1 MPNSRQIKTGTLSR
15 SFDLDRAA
23 INTDAR
29 TVPLAFASE
38 APVERWFGREILDLG
53 QGSVR
58 LDRLR
63 NRGALLM
70 EHEPGHQIGVVESV
84 EIGPDRKARA
94 VVRFGRGERAE
105 EVFQDVVDGIRGL
118 VSVGYRIHKMV
129 LEESTDE
136 GDTYRATDWE
146 PLEIS
151 IVSIP
156 ADPSV
161 GIGRSDKGDHET
173 TVINPKTT
181 QEDRQ
186 MPDTTNKAP
195 ASAPAAPPT
204 VDVRAIEDK
213 ARDKAIKDEQART
226 AELLAIGKRFDVMD
240 LATTAIESGS
250 SVEAFRAEV
259 MEKKFNAKPIDPPSD
274 GIGLTDKE
282 KRQYSI
288 LRAIRSMDPN
298 ASREDRDAAGFE
310 LECSRA
316 VAKSLGKSP
325 AGIYM
330 PLEVRTAYLNI
341 GTASEGGNLKA
352 TDLLSGSFIDMLRN
366 RMRVRSM
373 GATIMSGLVGDIAIP
388 RQSGGATAYW
398 LAEDVQ
404 TTASKLA
411 VDQVTLAPKTVAGMT
426 EMTRK
431 LLMQSSI
438 DVENL
443 VRQDLATTLALALDR
458 AALHGRGLATY
469 NEPLGLAGVTGIGS
483 VAGGDNGL
491 APAWSHI
498 VGLETEVAI
507 DNADVGTLGYL
518 TNSKVRGKLKQT
530 QRIATYGDDMIWQ
543 DGMNGDGMMNGYRA
557 AVSNQVSSALTKGSS
572 SGVASAIFF
581 GNWADLLI
589 GLWGGLDLTIDPY
602 TYSDRGRV
610 RVVMMQDTDIAVRH
624 PESFSAMLDAL
635 TS

>member
-1 MPNSRQIKTGTLSR
+1 
-15 SFDLDRAA
+15 
-23 INTDAR
+23 
-29 TVPLAFASE
+29 
-38 APVERWFGREILDLG
+38 
-53 QGSVR
+53 
-58 LDRLR
+58 
-63 NRGALLM
+63 
-70 EHEPGHQIGVVESV
+70 
-84 EIGPDRKARA
+84 
-94 VVRFGRGERAE
+94 
-105 EVFQDVVDGIRGL
+105 
-118 VSVGYRIHKMV
+118 
-129 LEESTDE
+129 
-136 GDTYRATDWE
+136 
-146 PLEIS
+146 
-151 IVSIP
+151 
-156 ADPSV
+156 
-161 GIGRSDKGDHET
+161 
-173 TVINPKTT
+173 
-181 QEDRQ
+181 
-186 MPDTTNKAP
+186 MPDTTNQAP
-195 ASAPAAPPT
+195 AATPAAPP

-213 ARDKAIKDEQART
+213 ARDAAIKAEKART
-226 AELLAIGKRFDVMD
+226 TEIMAIGKRFDVMD
-240 LATTAIESGS
+240 LAATAIEAGTGLD
-250 SVEAFRAEV
+250 AFRAEV
-259 MEKKFNAKPIDPPSD
+259 MEKKFHAKPIVPPSD
-274 GIGLTDKE
+274 GIGLSDKE

-298 ASREDRDAAGFE
+298 ASREDKEAAGFE

-316 VAKSLGKSP
+316 VAKNIGKTP

-330 PLEVRTAYLNI
+330 PLEVRTATYLNV

-352 TDLLSGSFIDMLRN
+352 TDLLAGSFIDMLRN

-373 GATIMSGLVGDIAIP
+373 GATILSGLVGDIAIP

-398 LAEDVQ
+398 LAEDAQ

-458 AALHGRGLATY
+458 AALHGRGLTTY
-469 NEPLGLAGVTGIGS
+469 NEPLGLAGVSGIGS

-543 DGMNGDGMMNGYRA
+543 DGPNGEGTMNGYRA
-557 AVSNQVSSALTKGSS
+557 AVSNQVSAALTKGTS

-589 GLWGGLDLTIDPY
+589 GLWGGLDITIDPY

-624 PESFSAMLDAL
+624 PESFAAMLDAL
-635 TS
+635 TA